1 MFPKSCF
8 GRCDSGIPSGLLD
21 ALWWNWNVVY
31 PHTHN
36 RRKVIPWGL
45 VLEPLLTEFSFI
57 SSFIS
62 VAASVASLNRISP
75 LKQPA
80 QDKTWSQ
87 NFPSSFSVWLLA
99 RALSSCDRHHYLHLG
114 TSYHCEWQLIG
125 HSTKQDPEPFLKS
138 SSSSSFCSRK
148 RVQVVPTQHKT
159 TATEVWRRALNQYL
173 YLSHQ
178 LPVINNRTQT
188 HTYPLTPTVTRVQ
201 YFDWFISIHYAP

>member
-1 MFPKSCF
+1 MLCDEIEMLCTHTRTTGEKWYPEASYWNRCSRSFLLSARSFLWQPRWHPLIEFP
-8 GRCDSGIPSGLLD
+8 
-21 ALWWNWNVVY
+21 
-31 PHTHN
+31 
-36 RRKVIPWGL
+36 
-45 VLEPLLTEFSFI
+45 
-57 SSFIS
+57 
-62 VAASVASLNRISP
+62 P
-75 LKQPA
+75 LKQSA

-87 NFPSSFSVWLLA
+87 NFPSSFSLWLLA

-125 HSTKQDPEPFLKS
+125 HSTRQDPFLKS

-188 HTYPLTPTVTRVQ
+188 HTHPLIPTITRVQ